1 MSGSVSIL
9 GEIVARTRARVQ
21 ERRKELPLDRI
32 LSNSPT
38 PGGRRNFATAIA
50 RPDRVN
56 VIAEF
61 KRRSPSRGVLRSDL
75 HPVLVAQ
82 AYEIAGGAALSILT
96 EEEYF
101 GGNLD
106 DLQQARSATLLPCL
120 RKDFIVDPYQIWE
133 SWIAG
138 ADAVLLIVAAL
149 SDGELNSLVAAAIET
164 GLDALVEVHDEVE
177 LSRALAAGATI
188 VGVNNRDLKTLH
200 VSLDVSHQLAGRI
213 PDDVIAVTESGI
225 TSGAQVRR
233 LREAGFDA
241 FLVGEHLMLATDPG
255 AALESLL
262 TSASEETGPDGR

>member
-1 MSGSVSIL
+1 MSGSVSVL
-9 GEIVARTRARVQ
+9 GEIVAKTRERVR

-38 PGGRRNFATAIA
+38 PGGRRHFTTAIA

-61 KRRSPSRGVLRSDL
+61 KRKSPSRGPLRADL

-82 AYEIAGGAALSILT
+82 AYEIAGAAALSILT

-106 DLQQARSATLLPCL
+106 DLQQARSATLLPSL

-149 SDGELNSLVAAAIET
+149 SDAELKGLVAAAAET
-164 GLDALVEVHDEVE
+164 GLDALVEVHDESE
-177 LSRALAAGATI
+177 LERALTAGAGL
-188 VGVNNRDLKTLH
+188 VGVNNRDLRTLQ
-200 VSLDVSHQLAGRI
+200 VSLDVSLRLSKAI
-213 PDDVIAVTESGI
+213 PDHVVAVAESGI
-225 TSGAQVRR
+225 SNGAEVRR
-233 LREAGFDA
+233 LRDAGFDA
-241 FLVGEHLMLATDPG
+241 FLVGEHLMLSTDPG
-255 AALESLL
+255 AALERLL
-262 TSASEETGPDGR
+262 ASAACDTGGDGR